1 MKKLF
6 LIIAISCMAKNM
18 NAQPYD
24 YGYLFC
30 FMNSQTEITNFALG
44 TKADRGTRFNVL
56 INGNPVFDVTSTTK
70 EGGTRDSFIARGR
83 EGGPKYLM
91 VTTDMCQHS
100 SGKWENHGIDL
111 LRSNDLIHWM
121 SKTFDFRTGK
131 KLFSDYRETV
141 DIFPTNNEYALI
153 YRVWAP
159 QIIWDKEAEKWMVY
173 YSILSSANGDSY
185 DKIYYSYADST
196 FKTLTQPRVLIDLGC
211 STIDADIVY
220 CEKDRKYHCFLKRTT
235 GDSRTTGNCQYV
247 SDKLVGGEWKETL
260 FINENEPNCEA
271 PTLLKL
277 IGEDVWNL
285 YFMRYSNGVAYK
297 YLTLNNRLLNPS
309 NTTPLQGNGSF
320 QHGSMMTVSEL
331 EYKMLELWS
340 QAYLKKA
347 EIEKIQA
354 VKRTAEEKAL
364 FMKIRSAM
372 NKSSVEA
379 LYEAFLEVDSMIT
392 SINGIEADSP
402 QFSNQATFDFN
413 GRKLFESSTPQRG
426 LFIKGGKKYFV
437 K

>member
-1 MKKLF
+1 MKR
-6 LIIAISCMAKNM
+6 LILTLVTSYMALCI
-18 NAQPYD
+18 NAEDYD
-24 YGYLFC
+24 YGYLYC

-44 TKADRGTRFNVL
+44 SKEDRGTRFNVL
-56 INGNPVFDVTSTTK
+56 INGNPVFDVVSNTN

-83 EGGPKYLM
+83 EGGPNYLM

-100 SGKWENHGIDL
+100 SGKWENYGIDL
-111 LRSNDLIHWM
+111 LRSNDLIHWY
-121 SKTFDFRTGK
+121 SKTFDFRNGK
-131 KLFSDYRETV
+131 KIFSNPRDMV
-141 DIFPTNNEYALI
+141 DIFSSNQAYALI

-173 YSILSSANGDSY
+173 YSILSSANGDRY

-196 FKTLTQPRVLIDLGC
+196 FTTLTQPQVLIDLGC

-235 GDSRTTGNCQYV
+235 DKSSTTGNCQYV
-247 SDKLVGGEWKETL
+247 SDKLVDGNWTETL
-260 FINENEPNCEA
+260 FINEKEPACEA

-309 NTTPLQGNGSF
+309 NATPLQGKGNF
-320 QHGSMMTVSEL
+320 QHGSMMTVSEM
-331 EYKMLELWS
+331 EYRMLELWS
-340 QAYLKKA
+340 QAYLKKN
-347 EIEKIQA
+347 EIEKIPTA
-354 VKRTAEEKAL
+354 SRTNNEKIL
-364 FMKIRSAM
+364 FSKIRSAM
-372 NKSSVEA
+372 NKTTVEK
-379 LYEAFLEVDSMIT
+379 LYNAFVEIDSIIT
-392 SINGIEADSP
+392 SIDGITVDKP
-402 QFSNQATFDFN
+402 QISNTGIYDFN
-413 GRKLFESSTPQRG
+413 GRKISETTLPTKG
-426 LFIKGGKKYFV
+426 IFIRDGKKYLV